1 MAPASSFI
9 KVQAGQK
16 QSGSRWRKV
25 YARKRRAQDRIKKK
39 RRSTEWQAQP
49 NPIHMAI
56 AHHIHFPQAEAT
68 INVLS
73 PKPRGTIRVLS
84 IVPPLWLAPAARGG
98 GASLGRANGTRRRR
112 AAPGSTLNIHRG
124 RRGRVGGQGAPS
136 STSALPP
143 RRHGPIK
150 RQPPP
155 QSTDLRG
162 SWRRHTHC
170 RFLFSVSSA
179 RRRRRGRR
187 GRGSRGSKSKI
198 LRWAILCWQLR

>member
-16 QSGSRWRKV
+16 QSGSRWRNV
-25 YARKRRAQDRIKKK
+25 YARKRRAQERIKKK

-73 PKPRGTIRVLS
+73 PRPRGTIRVLS
-84 IVPPLWLAPAARGG
+84 IVPPLWLAPAAKGG
-98 GASLGRANGTRRRR
+98 GASPGRANGTRRRR

-155 QSTDLRG
+155 NRPICGVVGGDTPTAAS
-162 SWRRHTHC
+162 S
-170 RFLFSVSSA
+170 SVSLQQEGEEGEGGEEGEEAA
-179 RRRRRGRR
+179 RARY
-187 GRGSRGSKSKI
+187 
-198 LRWAILCWQLR
+198 